1 MVNLKA
7 IPQNSS
13 DEVNLVNDN
22 LSIDELREQIKKL
35 CYDKKYLTACSYC
48 NGRDYGSAEI
58 DAAIQ
63 TKNPIES
70 SRVKVQSI
78 TAREKDLALALKTP
92 HLTIQAPV
100 PGEAVVG
107 IDVPNPNPYEVKL
120 NTLIENEQFKKIFSR
135 VGVSE
140 AKKVVFYDNVSGMLA
155 ARGVWILEYF
165 SHDNVSMLDGG
176 FTKWKNEGRK
186 WDTTSIAYKTTNF
199 SAKPNPKVL
208 VGFEYVSDNLGKI
221 TILDVRSK
229 EEFDGKLVRAARGG
243 HIPTSTNI
251 DYTENITNDG
261 TLKNNEELSKLYQ
274 MPRDTEI
281 VTYCQGAYRAANT
294 FLALK
299 KIGFTNVKV
308 YLGSWGEWGNK
319 PELPIE

>member
-1 MVNLKA
+1 VLTTTTELEKIIDDPNLILIDARSFQAYSLGHITNAVNLDLFSFHW
-7 IPQNSS
+7 IDTSQGGISS
-13 DEVNLVNDN
+13 FN
-22 LSIDELREQIKKL
+22 Q
-35 CYDKKYLTACSYC
+35 
-48 NGRDYGSAEI
+48 
-58 DAAIQ
+58 
-63 TKNPIES
+63 
-70 SRVKVQSI
+70 
-78 TAREKDLALALKTP
+78 
-92 HLTIQAPV
+92 
-100 PGEAVVG
+100 
-107 IDVPNPNPYEVKL
+107 
-120 NTLIENEQFKKIFSR
+120 QFTKIFSR

-140 AKKVVFYDNVSGMLA
+140 EKKVVFYDNVSGMLA
-155 ARGVWILEYF
+155 ARGVWLLEYF
-165 SHDNVSMLDGG
+165 SHNNVSMLDGG
-176 FTKWKNEGRK
+176 FIKWKNEERT
-186 WDTTSIAYKTTNF
+186 WDTIPVANMYANF

-208 VGFEYVSDNLGKI
+208 AGFEYVLDNLDKI
-221 TILDVRSK
+221 TILDARSK

-251 DYTENITNDG
+251 DYTENISKDG

-274 MPRDTEI
+274 MSKDAEI

>member
-1 MVNLKA
+1 VLTTTTELEKIIDDPNLILIDARSFQEYSKGHITNAVNLDLFSFHW
-7 IPQNSS
+7 IDTSQDGISS
-13 DEVNLVNDN
+13 FN
-22 LSIDELREQIKKL
+22 Q
-35 CYDKKYLTACSYC
+35 
-48 NGRDYGSAEI
+48 
-58 DAAIQ
+58 
-63 TKNPIES
+63 
-70 SRVKVQSI
+70 
-78 TAREKDLALALKTP
+78 
-92 HLTIQAPV
+92 
-100 PGEAVVG
+100 
-107 IDVPNPNPYEVKL
+107 
-120 NTLIENEQFKKIFSR
+120 QFTKIFSR

-140 AKKVVFYDNVSGMLA
+140 EKKVIFYDDVSGMLA
-155 ARGVWILEYF
+155 ARGVWLLEYL
-165 SHDNVSMLDGG
+165 SHHNVSMLDGG
-176 FTKWKNEGRK
+176 FIKWKNEERT
-186 WDTTSIAYKTTNF
+186 WDTIPVANMYANF

-208 VGFEYVSDNLGKI
+208 AGFEYVLDNLDKI
-221 TILDVRSK
+221 TILDARSK

-251 DYTENITNDG
+251 DYTENISKDG

-274 MPRDTEI
+274 MSKDAEI

>member
-1 MVNLKA
+1 MFISTAELEKIIDDPNLILIDARSFQEYSKGHITNAVNLDLFSFHW
-7 IPQNSS
+7 IDTSQDGISS
-13 DEVNLVNDN
+13 FN
-22 LSIDELREQIKKL
+22 Q
-35 CYDKKYLTACSYC
+35 
-48 NGRDYGSAEI
+48 
-58 DAAIQ
+58 
-63 TKNPIES
+63 
-70 SRVKVQSI
+70 
-78 TAREKDLALALKTP
+78 
-92 HLTIQAPV
+92 
-100 PGEAVVG
+100 
-107 IDVPNPNPYEVKL
+107 
-120 NTLIENEQFKKIFSR
+120 QFTKIFSR

-140 AKKVVFYDNVSGMLA
+140 EKKVIFYDDVSGMLA
-155 ARGVWILEYF
+155 ARGVWLLEYL
-165 SHDNVSMLDGG
+165 SHHNVSMLDGG
-176 FTKWKNEGRK
+176 FIKWKNEERT
-186 WDTTSIAYKTTNF
+186 WDTVPVANMYANF

-208 VGFEYVSDNLGKI
+208 AGFEYVLDNLDKI
-221 TILDVRSK
+221 TILDARSK

-251 DYTENITNDG
+251 DYTENISKDG

-274 MPRDTEI
+274 MSKDAEI

>member
-1 MVNLKA
+1 VLTTTTELEKIIDDPNLILIDARSFQEYSQGHITNAVNLDLFSFHW
-7 IPQNSS
+7 IDTSQDGISS
-13 DEVNLVNDN
+13 FN
-22 LSIDELREQIKKL
+22 Q
-35 CYDKKYLTACSYC
+35 
-48 NGRDYGSAEI
+48 
-58 DAAIQ
+58 
-63 TKNPIES
+63 
-70 SRVKVQSI
+70 
-78 TAREKDLALALKTP
+78 
-92 HLTIQAPV
+92 
-100 PGEAVVG
+100 
-107 IDVPNPNPYEVKL
+107 
-120 NTLIENEQFKKIFSR
+120 QFTKIFSR

-140 AKKVVFYDNVSGMLA
+140 EKKVIFYDNVSGMLA
-155 ARGVWILEYF
+155 ARGVWLLEYL
-165 SHDNVSMLDGG
+165 SHHNVSMLDGG
-176 FTKWKNEGRK
+176 FIKWKNEERT
-186 WDTTSIAYKTTNF
+186 WDTIPVANMYANF

-208 VGFEYVSDNLGKI
+208 AGFEYVLDNLDKI
-221 TILDVRSK
+221 TILDARSK

-251 DYTENITNDG
+251 DYTENISKDG

-274 MPRDTEI
+274 MSKDTEI